1 MLLVATEGHLTGI
14 SIVNPTGI
22 FWGLVSAASYGLFSA
37 YSTIVSDRERP
48 AFLLAAIALSLALI
62 IPLGFSERQLLV
74 QIGVEDVIVALLIGL
89 VLNGVAYLTWTTAL
103 NRATRLGI
111 SVTRI
116 VALAFSLPVLTL
128 FVVAVLL
135 GEDHLSRP
143 YFLVGLLLIGLSN
156 ITVQRSKYI
165 AEMIEGR
172 TFRRKKIG

>member
-1 MLLVATEGHLTGI
+1 M
-14 SIVNPTGI
+14 
-22 FWGLVSAASYGLFSA
+22 
-37 YSTIVSDRERP
+37 
-48 AFLLAAIALSLALI
+48 
-62 IPLGFSERQLLV
+62 LV

-111 SVTRI
+111 GVTRI

-128 FVVAVLL
+128 FRVAVLL